1 MKTESPPPRHRRI
14 IVQHWDER
22 FIYGREEGCDTP
34 LQVINDASWHLAS
47 QLYAGAV
54 LGLVDTTVDDDA
66 ILHPRLYILE
76 PDYLVDITTICRCAG
91 EDASSPLFYLLDK
104 FMPHDETTAIQL
116 GNAANQFL
124 DDAVNGSSSFTE
136 SMQRNFKDY
145 ALRYCTLSGIDAR
158 YFDLCRLHHDN
169 IRRAVAQDFRLSG
182 IDFTR
187 DELQPEPAF
196 VCDTLGLQGR
206 MDLLTGDMTRIVELK
221 SGKQDEYHGTFR
233 SEHALQMMLYAE
245 MLHYSLGQRRQ
256 DIQTLLLYSRYP
268 LLYDVRPSYEA
279 VSRAMQLRNGIVDI
293 DRRLRTDCH
302 AFLRDIR
309 EEDFHSGVSSPG
321 ILYTRYTLPRIRRF
335 LHILRSATP
344 LACDYFCT
352 MVAFLQ
358 REQLLAKV
366 DDPERG
372 FAQTWR
378 LDADTKRRNGNLID
392 NLSLSPVT
400 DDNGQVTHVIAI
412 ARDED
417 LPTMSNFREGDAVVL
432 YERNV
437 EGDLITNRQ
446 SLRCHIEELLPDRL
460 LLRFTHPGRSRAWL
474 RPQSRYAI
482 EPSYSDALFS
492 LMYRGLFA
500 LLTCPES
507 RRNLILGLRR
517 PERDEPVSSEWPEA
531 QRIANRAAAARDLH
545 LLIGPPGSGKTNIAL
560 RALIETL
567 LRREPDAPLLLMA
580 YTNRAVDEICQM
592 LEAMPSAP
600 DYLRIGP
607 ELSCA
612 APFRHRLLRRATAD
626 CRSRNDLLR
635 RLRPVRIFCGTVAG
649 LCTTPELFRFT
660 AFGTAVLDEASQVL
674 EPQLLPLLTLSLP
687 DGQPAI
693 RRFVFI
699 GDHKQLPAV
708 VVQPPE
714 QSRVTSE
721 ALRTIGL
728 TDCRRSLFERLHHL
742 FPDHC
747 DMLTRQGR
755 MHADIGRFVSLSGYN
770 GRLRIA
776 GLPHQTGPLPWLLP
790 DGDDERLRAVATRRM
805 ALRDILPLDGEER
818 EKSNRLEAEE
828 AALLVQA
835 LYRLTLAAGL
845 SWQPERQVGIVV
857 PFRAQA
863 ALIRR
868 ALATLGLPCW
878 EDISIDT
885 VERYQGSQ
893 RDVIIF
899 STVVHTARQL
909 DILSAPV
916 ESDDRLVDRKLNV
929 AVSRARLQF
938 FLVGNRR
945 LLAQSPD
952 YQRLI
957 DYIEKNLLQSS
968 NMNFDHHIVEIG

>member
-91 EDASSPLFYLLDK
+91 EDVSSPLFYLLDK

-158 YFDLCRLHHDN
+158 YFEQCRQHYTN
-169 IRRAVAQDFRLSG
+169 IHRAMTQDFRQAG
-182 IDFTR
+182 INIDC

-196 VCDTLGLQGR
+196 VCNTLGLQGR

-268 LLYDVRPSYEA
+268 LIHNIRPSYEK
-279 VSRAMQLRNGIVDI
+279 VSHAIRLRNGIVTI
-293 DRRLRTDCH
+293 DRLLRTDCH
-302 AFLRDIR
+302 TFLRAIK
-309 EEDFHSGVSSPG
+309 EEDFHPGTSTPG
-321 ILYTRYTLPRIRRF
+321 ILYTRYILPRIRTF
-335 LHILRSATP
+335 LQTLQGTTP
-344 LACDYFCT
+344 LAYDYFCT

-378 LDADTKRRNGNLID
+378 LDAETKRRNGNLID
-392 NLSLSPVT
+392 GLHLSPLT
-400 DDNGQVTHVIAI
+400 DDCGRISHVIAV
-412 ARDED
+412 AQDKE
-417 LPTMSNFREGDAVVL
+417 LPTISNFREGDAVVL
-432 YERNV
+432 YERNT
-437 EGDLITNRQ
+437 EDDLITNQQ
-446 SLRCHIEELLPDRL
+446 SLRCQIEEIRPNRL
-460 LLRFTHPGRSRAWL
+460 LLRFTHPGRSHAWL

-482 EPSYSDALFS
+482 ESAHNDGLFS

-500 LLTCPES
+500 LLTCPVQ
-507 RRNLILGLRR
+507 RRELILGLRL
-517 PERDEPVSSEWPEA
+517 PERNKVIIPETSETA
-531 QRIANRAAAARDLH
+531 RIAARVVSARDYY
-545 LLIGPPGSGKTNIAL
+545 LLVGPPGSGKTNIAL
-560 RALIETL
+560 RAIIEEL
-567 LRREPDAPLLLMA
+567 LRQEPESPILLMA

-592 LEAMPSAP
+592 LETMPSTP
-600 DYLRIGP
+600 DYLRIGQ

-612 APFRHRLLRRATAD
+612 IPFRCRLLRNATNNSQ
-626 CRSRNDLLR
+626 SRNELLS
-635 RLRPVRIFCGTVAG
+635 RLRSVHIFCGTVAS

-660 AFGTAVLDEASQVL
+660 TFGTAILDEASQVL
-674 EPQLLPLLTLSLP
+674 EPQLLPLLTLSSP
-687 DGQPAI
+687 KGQLAI

-708 VVQPPE
+708 VVQTPE

-721 ALRTIGL
+721 ALCTVGL

-755 MHADIGRFVSLSGYN
+755 MHADLNQFVSQTCYN

-776 GLPHQTGPLPWLLP
+776 GLPHQTGPLSWPLSATE
-790 DGDDERLRAVATRRM
+790 DERLHDIVTRRM
-805 ALRDILPLDGEER
+805 SLRNVLPTDGEDK
-818 EKSNRLEAEE
+818 EKFNLNEAKETAGLIE
-828 AALLVQA
+828 S
-835 LYRLTLAAGL
+835 LYRLTKL
-845 SWQPERQVGIVV
+845 SCQPWEPERQIGVIV

-863 ALIRR
+863 ALIRNM
-868 ALATLGLPCW
+868 LADSCIPEW
-878 EDISIDT
+878 ESISIDT

-899 STVVHTARQL
+899 STVVHTPQQL
-909 DILSAPV
+909 EILSAPV
-916 ESDDRLVDRKLNV
+916 ESNGQFIDRKLNV

-938 FLVGNRR
+938 FLIGNRS
-945 LLAQSPD
+945 LLVQAPD
-952 YQRLI
+952 YHKLI
-957 DYIEKNLLQSS
+957 TYMESL
-968 NMNFDHHIVEIG
+968 HHKE